1 MNQLHQIYFLE
12 IFQLNTL
19 NDNDKEGTSSLS
31 VNNEV
36 EEPPTHK
43 VETTSAEQVKDIE
56 QSVDGTNNGNNT
68 G

>member
-12 IFQLNTL
+12 IFQFNTL

-36 EEPPTHK
+36 DEPPTHT